1 MSNYIM
7 NVDGG
12 SRGSHGDYIIFSDEN
27 YRHKAIEFLES
38 LNKTVKGELYANDC
52 DEVPFIS
59 IKEVEQ
65 RLTAFELG
73 VLTKNAEEKYKV
85 ASRNQRVKE
94 IKEVKEVKAEGI
106 GEIEL
111 NQYVRDACR
120 TECEYNHELNWR
132 LENSAGILHGI
143 IGLQTEIGELSD
155 AVKRYI
161 FYGKDLDV
169 TNLGEEI
176 GDICYYIA
184 LVCKHLNINW
194 EEILKKNIMKLKIRY
209 PEGFSQENAINRNL
223 DEERKVL

>member
-1 MSNYIM
+1 MSNYMM
-7 NVDGG
+7 NA
-12 SRGSHGDYIIFSDEN
+12 IIFSDEN
-27 YRHKAIEFLES
+27 YRHTAIEFLQA
-38 LNKTVKGELYANDC
+38 LNNKIHGELHVDDC

-59 IKEVEQ
+59 INGNEQ
-65 RLTAFELG
+65 KLAAFELG

-85 ASRNQRVKE
+85 ACRNQRV
-94 IKEVKEVKAEGI
+94 KEVKEVKAEG
-106 GEIEL
+106 EKVFSL
-111 NQYVRDACR
+111 NQYIQDVCR

-132 LENSAGILHGI
+132 LENSVGILHGI

-194 EEILKKNIMKLKIRY
+194 EEILMKNIMKLKIRY

-223 DEERKVL
+223 EKEREVL